1 MAFVLKVGGSIVS
14 ELYSIKKDMYYYIE
28 SMSKKN
34 IVTFLFLLILLYY
47 YLYPKFYMRVHFF
60 PYRSNNTHHQIDII

>member
-34 IVTFLFLLILLYY
+34 IVTFLLIVIYYHLY
-47 YLYPKFYMRVHFF
+47 LK
-60 PYRSNNTHHQIDII
+60 